1 MIEDAKKER
10 IAIEVIKTLF
20 SRFENFPEDA
30 SNNRNAPFHEAF
42 LRAFSDKLG
51 NRVSDIPFF
60 ISLSSWLHGLNT
72 TLGQSFFESVAHIL
86 SDGYK
91 KNFTVRGNSLLKVT
105 QIQKRA
111 ISNII
116 TELKNNTES
125 PDLNRECNLIF
136 NVSTLPDLEANSFTV
151 DVYLESST
159 KIIAIELKSVR
170 PNSGEMGGE
179 KQKILQA
186 KAALYNEFPG
196 KEINFYIGFPFD
208 PTSNNPTGH
217 DKVRFLDYLVDGSK
231 YFALDEVL
239 LANELWDFLSGDANT
254 MEQILEIIN
263 AIATTEYINKY
274 NYLNETSNSMNDT
287 ENYKK
292 LLQKWSIF
300 TEMDLLENN
309 SIILQEI
316 RVNLKAER
324 IFKQPIFK
332 NGEYNQNRYN
342 FLKSLNEEKDRSSY
356 GIQSYRS
363 GY

>member
-1 MIEDAKKER
+1 MIENSKKER

-42 LRAFSDKLG
+42 LRAFSDKLN

-91 KNFTVRGNSLLKVT
+91 KEFTRNRNTLLKVS

-111 ISNII
+111 ISDIM
-116 TELKNNTES
+116 TDLKNGTEN
-125 PDLNRECNLIF
+125 PNLNRENGLIF
-136 NVSTLPDLEANSFTV
+136 NATTQADFEANSFTV
-151 DVYLESST
+151 DVYVESDT
-159 KIIAIELKSVR
+159 EIIAIELKSVR

-186 KAALYNEFPG
+186 KATLYIEFPG
-196 KEINFYIGFPFD
+196 KEIHYYIGFPFD
-208 PTSNNPTGH
+208 PTSDTPTGH
-217 DKVRFLDYLVDGSK
+217 DKARFLDYLVDGSK

-239 LANELWDFLSGDANT
+239 LAKELWDFLSGDNNT

-263 AIATTEYINKY
+263 AIATPEFMNKY
-274 NYLNETSNSMNDT
+274 NYLNENQNRLNDT
-287 ENYKK
+287 ENYIN
-292 LLQKWSIF
+292 LLQKWFLFREI
-300 TEMDLLENN
+300 DLLSNN
-309 SIILQEI
+309 SMIQQKI
-316 RVNLKAER
+316 RGISKAER
-324 IFKQPIFK
+324 VFKQPILK
-332 NGEYNQNRYN
+332 KGEYNFTRYDS
-342 FLKSLNEEKDRSSY
+342 LKGLIE
-356 GIQSYRS
+356 
-363 GY
+363 